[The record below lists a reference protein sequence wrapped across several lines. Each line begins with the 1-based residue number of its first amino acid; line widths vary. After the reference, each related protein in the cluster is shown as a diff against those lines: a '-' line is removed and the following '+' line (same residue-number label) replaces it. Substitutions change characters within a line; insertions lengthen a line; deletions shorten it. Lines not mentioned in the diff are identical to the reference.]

1 MGFFDRLFGSKKKE
15 NKCACECEEHKE
27 VKNAEVKDAP
37 AAKPA
42 ASPAVV
48 AAAAAARDYVNPLD
62 AFPLLPGTPSGG
74 KVKLA
79 IYWAAGCGG
88 CDVSLLDTDERI
100 LTIADMADIV
110 MWPIA
115 TDGKEHDVA
124 SMNDKEITISII
136 NGAVRNT
143 ENEHM
148 VKLLR
153 QKSLLV
159 VSYGTCACFG
169 GSPALANLVPGG
181 AAEILDYVYRQCPSM
196 KAFQDTQS
204 SPVFPQTSVMTPDGE
219 ITLPRLYDTVKSL
232 DQVIDVDYTV
242 PGCPPTQET
251 IRQLLAAVANFVY
264 NGVALP
270 PKGTTIGVTAKT
282 LCEECPRKKEMRRIT
297 KIVEPHEIDVDPE
310 LCLMD
315 QGILCLGPATVG
327 GCGAK
332 CVRAAQPCRGCYG
345 PTKAVTDMGASVFTA
360 IASLFPVLDKDPICG
375 EDDIIDI
382 MSSVKDPLGYFY
394 AFSMSKSLIRR
405 SVVEK
410 KGGQ

>member
-1 MGFFDRLFGSKKKE
+1 MGFFDKLFKGDKKKE
-15 NKCACECEEHKE
+15 KCDCGCEEHDK
-27 VKNAEVKDAP
+27 KKDVH
-37 AAKPA
+37 AAKAAPKAAVPA
-42 ASPAVV
+42 KQEQVQA
-48 AAAAAARDYVNPLD
+48 NPLD
-62 AFPLLPGTPSGG
+62 KFPLLPGAPPGG
-74 KVKLA
+74 KIKLA
-79 IYWAAGCGG
+79 VYWAAGCGG
-88 CDVSLLDTDERI
+88 CDVSLLDTAERI
-100 LTIADMADIV
+100 LTVADMADIV

-115 TDGKEHDVA
+115 ADGKEKDIVA
-124 SMNDKEITISII
+124 MKDKEITVSII

-181 AAEILDYVYRQCPSM
+181 KDEILDYVYKQCPSM
-196 KAFQDTQS
+196 KAFQDTQK
-204 SPVFPQTSVMTPDGE
+204 SPVLPQTSVKTPDGE
-219 ITLPRLYDTVKSL
+219 ITLPMMYDVVKSL
-232 DQVIDVDYTV
+232 DQVIDIDYSI
-242 PGCPPTQET
+242 PGCPPTIES
-251 IRQLLAAVANFVY
+251 IVQLLAAVAEFAY

-270 PKGTTIGVTAKT
+270 PKGTMIGVTDKT

-315 QGILCLGPATVG
+315 QGILCLGAATVG

-332 CVRAAQPCRGCYG
+332 CTRAAQPCRGCYG
-345 PTKAVTDMGASVFTA
+345 PTKVVSEMGASVFTA

-394 AFSMSKSLIRR
+394 AYSMSKSLINRA
-405 SVVEK
+405 VVEK